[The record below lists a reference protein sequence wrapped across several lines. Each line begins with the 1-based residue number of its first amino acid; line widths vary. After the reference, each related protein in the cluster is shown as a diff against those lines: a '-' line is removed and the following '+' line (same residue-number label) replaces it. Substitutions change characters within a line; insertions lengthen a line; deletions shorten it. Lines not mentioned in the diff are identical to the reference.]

1 MSCDICA
8 ICAELG
14 HGISELASARQH
26 GLAVRL
32 LIIDDGGYGIL
43 REYQRDAYGETT
55 AVDLVQ
61 PDFAA
66 LARAFGVPV
75 RACGPDDLAANLG
88 WAIAEPGP
96 AMVVIKAALAAAQ
109 PTP

>member
-1 MSCDICA
+1 MA
-8 ICAELG
+8 PARQLG
-14 HGISELASARQH
+14 ASAK
-26 GLAVRL
+26 L
-32 LIIDDGGYGIL
+32 LVVDDGGYGIL

-75 RACGPDDLAANLG
+75 RSGGPGVLAENLD
-88 WAIAEPGP
+88 WALAEPGP
-96 AMVVIKAALAAAQ
+96 AMVVLQANIAAAQ